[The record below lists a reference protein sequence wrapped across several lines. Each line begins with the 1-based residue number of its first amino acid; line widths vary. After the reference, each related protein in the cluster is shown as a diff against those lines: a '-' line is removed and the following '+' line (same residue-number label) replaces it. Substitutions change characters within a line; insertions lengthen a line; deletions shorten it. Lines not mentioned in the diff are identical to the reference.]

1 MSPTETPAE
10 AILVVDFGT
19 TTTQAALVEGDSIRV
34 LHEPAT
40 GAVFWPSSV
49 LADGAGGLLVG
60 SVAER
65 GKRLRPTR
73 YRSEIKRD
81 LGSSVP
87 LLIDGTPHQA
97 EGLVSAVL
105 KAVASEAQRVLGR
118 PPHHVLLTVPA
129 AYGPADPR
137 RDAMIRAAA
146 GAGLDRAELLVEP
159 VAAAYSLPVGAP
171 FAAGD
176 VILVHDFGGGTFDAA
191 VVRIG
196 TGQHEVL
203 GHASLEDCGGRDL
216 DAALLQH
223 LTERHSEVSETPADA
238 NDVKALRGG
247 LATADFVR
255 DLKHG
260 LSTTLQVEDL
270 SPSGDV
276 VLLERAVLDA
286 LAGKLLDRTVQC
298 CRDLLAKADV
308 RPEGLTAVLMAGGSS
323 RSPVVRDHL
332 EPLLGVPVRHPE
344 DPQLAVVKGAA
355 TWASRAPSRDLPPK
369 LRRPGT
375 EPLAWTVPGGS
386 AVFLG
391 PVVPEGESYEA
402 GDVLAEA
409 RSTEGTLH
417 RLRAN
422 RAGKVRRW
430 HTEAG
435 GLFLSGDW
443 LLTAAEPVPDVVVPL
458 WRAAMVDVRAIGWT
472 RAGTLR
478 MAQQKAVAEWAEGQQ
493 VRMSAELRLADGVAR
508 FDPGGEAVVLTD
520 LDAGTAAV
528 QTPGGHERL
537 VGLVPRDHPRS
548 TRVLEA
554 LPVSPD
560 RLAVTIMTNPDS
572 SKRKVTLWV
581 VDVLGGGSR
590 HVSDLPFDAD
600 KDKESKPPERRLG
613 LCSGSRG
620 VIWASKQ
627 DTVALISCAVGPGR
641 VLKEIPSPAAGGRR
655 IAAVHPDGRVAA
667 VQPSGGFWSRLTA
680 FAGLSSSETV
690 SVGKQE
696 LTTPI
701 TTALEFS
708 PDGRMLAIALQTGW
722 CRIVDSKT
730 CAPLAEL
737 AHSPAP
743 VTHLAWSHDGTRLA
757 LAGGGKVSVWD
768 GELFR
773 P

>member
-1 MSPTETPAE
+1 MSPTEAPAE
-10 AILVVDFGT
+10 AVLVVDFGT
-19 TTTQAALVEGDSIRV
+19 TTTQAALVEGDSIRI

-60 SVAER
+60 SPAER
-65 GKRLRPTR
+65 GKRLRPSR

-81 LGSSVP
+81 LGSTVP
-87 LLIDGTPHQA
+87 LLVDGTPYPA
-97 EGLVSAVL
+97 TELVSAVL
-105 KAVASEAQRVLGR
+105 RAVAAEAHRMLGR
-118 PPHHVLLTVPA
+118 PPRHVLLTVPA

-146 GAGLDRAELLVEP
+146 DAGLDRAELLVEP
-159 VAAAYSLPVGAP
+159 VAAAYAHPVGAR

-196 TGQHEVL
+196 AAQHEVL
-203 GHASLEDCGGRDL
+203 GHASLEDCGGRDV
-216 DAALLQH
+216 DAALLQY
-223 LTERHSEVSETPADA
+223 LTEHHSVHSEAPGDAD
-238 NDVKALRGG
+238 NVKALRGG
-247 LATADFVR
+247 IATADFVR

-276 VLLERAVLDA
+276 VLLERAVLDT
-286 LAGKLLDRTVQC
+286 LAGKLLDRTVEC

-308 RPEGLTAVLMAGGSS
+308 RSEGLTAVLMVGGSS
-323 RSPVVRDHL
+323 RSPVVREHL

-355 TWASRAPSRDLPPK
+355 TWASQAPSRDLRPR
-369 LRRPGT
+369 LRLPGT

-417 RLRAN
+417 RLRAAH
-422 RAGKVRRW
+422 AGEVRSW
-430 HTEAG
+430 HREAG
-435 GLFLSGDW
+435 GRFLSGDW
-443 LLTAAEPVPDVVVPL
+443 LVTAVEPTPDVIVPL
-458 WRAAMVDVRAIGWT
+458 WRATMSDVRAIGWT

-478 MAQQKAVAEWAEGQQ
+478 MAKQKSVEEWAEGQQ
-493 VRMSAELRLADGVAR
+493 VRRLAELRLADGTTR

-520 LDAGTAAV
+520 LDARTAAV

-537 VGLVPRDHPRS
+537 VGLVPHNHPRS

-590 HVSDLPFDAD
+590 HVLDLPFDND
-600 KDKESKPPERRLG
+600 RDKESEPHPRRLG

-620 VIWASKQ
+620 VVWAAKQ
-627 DTVALISCAVGPGR
+627 GAVALISCGVGPGR
-641 VLKEIPSPAAGGRR
+641 VLKEIPSPPTGGRR

-667 VQPSGGFWSRLTA
+667 VQPRGRFWSRFTA
-680 FAGLSSSETV
+680 IAGMSSSETV
-690 SVGKQE
+690 SVGKSE
-696 LTTPI
+696 LTTP
-701 TTALEFS
+701 TTAALEFS
-708 PDGRMLAIALQTGW
+708 PDGRVLAIALQTGW

-730 CAPLAEL
+730 CVPLAEL

-743 VTHLAWSHDGTRLA
+743 ITHLAWSHDGTRLA
-757 LAGGGKVSVWD
+757 LAGGGKVSVWS